1 MKPIIKYPIRFL
13 KSLTYDNQNNGVTAY
28 QDFVENDGWSKKE
41 ALSFLNEAFNE
52 YPNVLSAYA
61 GQLPE
66 VVITP
71 DKNQTRQV
79 RLTTYYPGVSKYW
92 ATGHSKLETPG
103 GNYVNVMSDDPDYN
117 LLLNNCSDATR
128 EALEQATGKKMNPL
142 FFTTPGDVRSFA
154 ENILGGKS
162 FDNGNGSVQTFIN
175 LPQFQIN
182 KIAQYAKSLQN
193 ERRIVSK
200 RKAEERRQK
209 RLAKQGLYKNN
220 NL

>member
-71 DKNQTRQV
+71 DKNQMRQV

-128 EALEQATGKKMNPL
+128 EALEQATGKSINPW
-142 FFTTPGDVRSFA
+142 FFTTPGDVRTYA
-154 ENILGGKS
+154 EDVLGGRSINRK
-162 FDNGNGSVQTFIN
+162 DGSVTTLIN
-175 LPQFQIN
+175 LPQYQIN
-182 KIAQYAKSLQN
+182 KIAQYAQKLRQN
-193 ERRIVSK
+193 KILYNRQQAIERREKLLSQQIK
-200 RKAEERRQK
+200 K
-209 RLAKQGLYKNN
+209 
-220 NL
+220 